1 MADLQFG
8 SVRAPQYIFGILA
21 TEYLHGREQE
31 GEIHASFVWS
41 WHAGSPREPH
51 KQHHAEAEQE
61 LLEQEHEAAV
71 ESGMTAELADGQR
84 T

>member
-1 MADLQFG
+1 M
-8 SVRAPQYIFGILA
+8 RAPRYIIGILA
-21 TEYLHGREQE
+21 TEYLHGREQD

-61 LLEQEHEAAV
+61 QEAAV
-71 ESGMTAELADGQR
+71 ESGLTAEWADGQR